1 MLLEIDEDLG
11 HTNLD
16 VDTDEA
22 LKNAVAVAAG
32 TQRAE
37 NVVFNNL
44 NNAGGGIG
52 EAGSAPPSQHPHG
65 SLFNHRPVPDPDP
78 YFPSDAY
85 IPPGISWFRTQKII
99 DTKCVV
105 SKCLSSSLRSPLL

>member
-1 MLLEIDEDLG
+1 MRLEIAEDLG
-11 HTNLD
+11 HTNLE

-22 LKNAVAVAAG
+22 LKNAVAAG
-32 TQRAE
+32 TQQAE
-37 NVVFNNL
+37 NMIFNNL

-52 EAGSAPPSQHPHG
+52 EAGSVPPSQHPHG
-65 SLFNHRPVPDPDP
+65 SLFNQQPVPDL

-99 DTKCVV
+99 DTKYVV